1 MRGIRAWIIASLV
14 LIKAG
19 CTSEPVAVTVFVYPA
34 TASPIPL
41 PTATPTLTPTPVPTR
56 NPDNHHAG
64 IWQID
69 RLLNGIVVGKSS
81 EADVVTALGE
91 PDIEEFEHGA
101 IYRYYTDPRSRLHGQ
116 AEYSVVFVNDTL
128 AQVNMRASTF
138 LYYADIPHDGIP
150 RLGDFVNVFGE
161 ADYVTYSAIEFMGD
175 VEPYTRRLLDPSMAT
190 PHPTERTL
198 GQSGYRIVV
207 FLDDGILLRVSVSE
221 IAENSIAAFMVLFE
235 PCSLECVEAQFSSW
249 FWGGKPHPFVP
260 GAPCLDNCGDSLPE
274 DPWGFTNGE

>member
-1 MRGIRAWIIASLV
+1 MWRVRVCIALA
-14 LIKAG
+14 LLMITAG
-19 CTSEPVAVTVFVYPA
+19 CASEPVVVTVFVYPA

-41 PTATPTLTPTPVPTR
+41 PSATPTVTPTAVPTR
-56 NPDNHHAG
+56 NPDNLHAG

-81 EADVVTALGE
+81 EAEVVAALGA

-101 IYRYYTDPRSRLHGQ
+101 IYRYYTDPRRRLHGQ

-128 AQVNMRASTF
+128 AQVNIRASTF
-138 LYYADIPHDGIP
+138 LDYGDVPGEGIP

-161 ADYVTYSAIEFMGD
+161 PDYVTYSAIEFMGE
-175 VEPYTRRLLDPSMAT
+175 VEPYTRRLLDPLMAT
-190 PHPTERTL
+190 PHPPARTL
-198 GQSGYRIVV
+198 GQSGYRIIV

-221 IAENSIAAFMVLFE
+221 LSENSLASFMVLFE
-235 PCSLECVEAQFSSW
+235 PCSLECVEFQFSEW

-274 DPWGFTNGE
+274 DPWGFTDGE